1 MKSLLRMLVMLGIA
15 KTIKNTALLLL
26 VMAEVMVK
34 EKLDALDIIPDNEK
48 FAVKPKFEER
58 YKAILGEG
66 YDDFIKYSTS
76 YIRKSI
82 RVNTLKSS
90 VNEIKKRLEKNWIL
104 MPIPWCNEGF
114 WIDYRAEEKDDK
126 RYDIGNLLEH
136 MLGYIYVQ
144 DAASMIPPVVLMPE
158 PLELVLDMCS
168 APGSKASQ
176 IAAMMSNTGVLIA
189 NDLQGDRLKA
199 LGINLQRTGV
209 SNALITQMPGH
220 KFRYAKLKFD
230 KVLVDAPC
238 SGTGTI
244 RRSLKTLNM
253 WGPHMVKK
261 LASQQKQMIASGFE
275 ALKPG
280 GVMVYSTCTMEPG
293 EDEGVVSWLLENYP
307 SARIEEIKLNI
318 KRSLAIT
325 EFEGEKY
332 NPEIA
337 KCLRIWPQDNDT
349 EGFFVAKI
357 SKE

>member
-1 MKSLLRMLVMLGIA
+1 MANEVLETIPDSIKFPVKEKFEQRYKSLLGDRY
-15 KTIKNTALLLL
+15 
-26 VMAEVMVK
+26 
-34 EKLDALDIIPDNEK
+34 NE
-48 FAVKPKFEER
+48 
-58 YKAILGEG
+58 
-66 YDDFIKYSTS
+66 FISFSTS

-82 RVNTLKSS
+82 RVNTLKACVDDVKQS
-90 VNEIKKRLEKNWIL
+90 LEKNWML
-104 MPIPWCNEGF
+104 TAVPWCKQGF
-114 WIDYRAEEKDDK
+114 WIDYRADTPEDK
-126 RYDIGNLLEH
+126 RYDVGNVLEH

-158 PLELVLDMCS
+158 PGDIVLDMCS

-176 IAAMMSNTGVLIA
+176 IAAMMNNTGLLLA

-220 KFRYAKLKFD
+220 KFRFISLKFD

-244 RRSLKTLNM
+244 RRSLKTLMM
-253 WGPHMVKK
+253 WSPHMVKK
-261 LASQQKQMIASGFE
+261 MSAQQKQMIASGFE

-280 GVMVYSTCTMEPG
+280 GVLVYSTCTMEPE
-293 EDEGVVSWLLENYP
+293 EDEGVVSWLLANYP
-307 SARIEEIKLNI
+307 GAKIEEIKLDI
-318 KRSLAIT
+318 KRSSAIT

-332 NPEIA
+332 NEQV
-337 KCLRIWPQDNDT
+337 KHCLRIWPQDNDS

-357 SKE
+357 RKLKTI